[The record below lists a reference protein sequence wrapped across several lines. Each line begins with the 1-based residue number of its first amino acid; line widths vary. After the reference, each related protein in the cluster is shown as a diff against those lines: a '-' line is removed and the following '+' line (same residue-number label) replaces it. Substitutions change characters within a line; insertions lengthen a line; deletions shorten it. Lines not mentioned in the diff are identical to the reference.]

1 MAKAV
6 GIETSY
12 LDRVR
17 SLTGELQQLVQGLMA
32 RVAGPPPRAAGRR
45 PSRPGGTPRTARTA
59 RTVQQS
65 REEEIVD
72 AEFTAS

>member
-6 GIETSY
+6 GIETTY

-32 RVAGPPPRAAGRR
+32 RVAGTPPRAANRV
-45 PSRPGGTPRTARTA
+45 PSRPRARA
-59 RTVQQS
+59 QAVQQS

>member
-45 PSRPGGTPRTARTA
+45 PSRPGGTPRTART
-59 RTVQQS
+59 VQQS